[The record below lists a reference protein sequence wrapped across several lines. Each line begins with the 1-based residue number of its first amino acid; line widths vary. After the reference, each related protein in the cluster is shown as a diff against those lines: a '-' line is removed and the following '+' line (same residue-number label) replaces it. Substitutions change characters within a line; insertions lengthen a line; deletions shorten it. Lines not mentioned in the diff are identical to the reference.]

1 MGYEFGELPYAALL
15 GIAYLFIL
23 NIITLIVYIVDK
35 ARAGGGASRV
45 PESTLLGLAM
55 VGGAAGALL
64 GMLLVRHKTRK
75 WYFRLTVPVLLAAQ
89 VALVAWIVFFAPGI
103 S

>member
-1 MGYEFGELPYAALL
+1 
-15 GIAYLFIL
+15 
-23 NIITLIVYIVDK
+23 
-35 ARAGGGASRV
+35 
-45 PESTLLGLAM
+45 M

-89 VALVAWIVFFAPGI
+89 VALVVWVVFFAPGI

>member
-1 MGYEFGELPYAALL
+1 MLFDPTELSYPALL
-15 GIAYLFIL
+15 GIAYLFAL
-23 NIITLIVYIVDK
+23 NFVTLVVYIVDK
-35 ARAGGGASRV
+35 ARAGSGGSRV

-75 WYFRLTVPVLLAAQ
+75 WYFRFTVPVMLTAQ
-89 VALVAWIVFFAPGI
+89 VALIAWLALGAPAP